1 MSGDHSSG
9 SGEDRTGL
17 ALLGI
22 LLALVIFISAMAHR
36 PAGGSGPVCG
46 NPGLVGTGQ
55 CLLGGVLLV
64 GPATTT
70 LLQWE

>member
-1 MSGDHSSG
+1 
-9 SGEDRTGL
+9 
-17 ALLGI
+17 LLGI
-22 LLALVIFISAMAHR
+22 LLVLVLFISATAQQ
-36 PAGGSGPVCG
+36 PAGGSGLRSG